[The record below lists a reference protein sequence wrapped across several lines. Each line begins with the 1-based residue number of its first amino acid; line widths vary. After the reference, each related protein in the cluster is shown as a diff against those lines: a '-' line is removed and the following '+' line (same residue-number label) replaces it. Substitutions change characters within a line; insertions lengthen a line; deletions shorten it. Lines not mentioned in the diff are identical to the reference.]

1 MFGIQR
7 AESNIMSEIDQFYGP
22 NAGYV
27 IELYDRYRANPDDV
41 DAATRALFSR
51 WNAPAAPYR
60 NGNSAPAP
68 AVAPSAAPPPALDV
82 TRIVLAARFCRMTR
96 ELGHRAARIDP
107 LGNTPPGDPEL
118 DLAYYG
124 LTETDLA
131 SLPASVVGGPLAQ
144 GAANCLEALDRLR
157 RVYSGPVGY
166 ETDHIQDPAERAWLY
181 EAAETERFF
190 KNFDAE
196 TKRQILERLTEVD
209 SFEQFIHKTFQGSK
223 RFSIEGTDMLVP
235 MLDEITRL
243 GADADIKE
251 IVIGMAHRGRL
262 NVLAHVMGKP
272 YAAIVSGFESVTN
285 NENATEEDAGISVL
299 TWTGDVKYHLG
310 YERAIE
316 DRGQEKLLLTLVP
329 NPSHLEFVNP
339 VVEGHTRAAQ
349 DECGS
354 AGAPKQDDRAALA
367 VLIHGDA
374 AFPGQGVVA
383 ETLNL
388 SRLSGYQTGGS
399 LHIIANNQIGFT
411 TNPGDGRSTLYAGD
425 LAKGFE
431 IPIVHVN
438 ADDPIAC
445 LAVVRMAHEYR
456 ERFQKDFLIDLIG
469 YRRYGHNEG
478 EEPAFTQPQM
488 YANIRQHPR
497 VREIF
502 AAQLAQESLVTTEE
516 ADALVAQSLAKLTAA
531 RTADHTNGNSH
542 DDMENASRS
551 PRSVVETGVSAEL
564 LTALNESLLA
574 LPEDFAP
581 NEKLAKLVLQKRR
594 ECLTKPNGIDW
605 GHAETLAYASILA
618 DGTPIRLSGQ
628 DSERGTFGHRNAV
641 LHDPNTDKTYTPLQ
655 HIPQAKASFAVCNSP
670 LSENAVLGFEYG
682 YSMHAPNVLTLWEAQ
697 FGDFNNG
704 AQVIIDQFLV
714 SGNAK
719 WRQTPSLVLLLPH
732 GYEGAGPEHSSARIE
747 RFLQMAATDNIR
759 IVNCTTGAQFFHLL
773 RRQAAT
779 LKSDPRPL
787 IVMTP
792 KSLLRDSAAASS
804 LSDLTSGT
812 FQPILDDAQARGRA
826 NAITRLVLCS
836 GKVYHDLV
844 KRATEE
850 ERESVALA
858 RLEELYP
865 FPADEIKAMLAG
877 YPNLQEIVWLQEEP
891 CNMGAW
897 LFVAPRLKD
906 REMVGWKGELTYVGR
921 SEAASPAEGAKRR
934 HDVEQARILN
944 SALRDIPALP
954 KKPKLAMR

>member
-1 MFGIQR
+1 
-7 AESNIMSEIDQFYGP
+7 MSEIDQFYGP

-27 IELYDRYRANPDDV
+27 IELYDRYRANPDAV
-41 DAATRALFSR
+41 DAATRALFAN

-60 NGNSAPAP
+60 NGASAP
-68 AVAPSAAPPPALDV
+68 VAPVAQMPEPNAAPTPAHDRKV
-82 TRIVLAARFCRMTR
+82 VLAARIARMVR
-96 ELGHRAARIDP
+96 KLGHRDAAIDP
-107 LGNTPPGDPEL
+107 LGSETPGDPEL
-118 DLAYYG
+118 GLAYYG
-124 LTETDLA
+124 LTEADLLA
-131 SLPASVVGGPLAQ
+131 LPANVVGGPLAN
-144 GAANCLEALDRLR
+144 GAANALEAMERVR

-166 ETDHIQDPAERAWLY
+166 ENDHVQAPAERAWLY
-181 EAAETERFF
+181 EAVESERYFQG
-190 KNFDAE
+190 FDAA
-196 TKRQILERLTEVD
+196 TKRGLLERLTEVD
-209 SFEQFIHKTFQGSK
+209 SFEQFIHKTFQYAK

-235 MLDEITRL
+235 MLDEIARL
-243 GADADIKE
+243 GAAADIKE

-272 YAAIVSGFESVTN
+272 YAAIVSGFDAATG
-285 NENATEEDAGISVL
+285 NENATEEDAGITAL

-316 DRGQEKLLLTLVP
+316 DPDGTKLLMTLVP

-349 DECGS
+349 DEFGET
-354 AGAPKQDDRAALA
+354 GPPKQNDRAALA

-388 SRLSGYQTGGS
+388 SRLPGYQTGGS
-399 LHIIANNQIGFT
+399 IHIIANNQIGFT
-411 TNPGDGRSTLYAGD
+411 TIPSDGRSTLYASD

-445 LAVVRMAHEYR
+445 LAVIRMAQDYR
-456 ERFQKDFLIDLIG
+456 EKFQKDFLIDLIG

-488 YANIRQHPR
+488 YQNIRSHAR

-502 AAQLAQESLVTTEE
+502 AAKLAQENVVSSEE
-516 ADALVAQSLAKLTAA
+516 ADAMARKVQEKLTAS
-531 RTADHTNGNSH
+531 RTEPYLNGHAH
-542 DDMENASRS
+542 DDMGNASLSSRGLI
-551 PRSVVETGVSAEL
+551 ETSVSAET
-564 LTALNESLLA
+564 LTALNESLLV
-574 LPEDFAP
+574 LPDGFAA
-581 NEKLAKLVLQKRR
+581 NDTLTKRVLQKRR
-594 ECLTKPNGIDW
+594 DSLTLPNGIDW

-641 LHDPNTDKTYTPLQ
+641 LHDPNTDKTFTPLQ
-655 HIPQAKASFAVCNSP
+655 HIPQARASFAVYNSP

-732 GYEGAGPEHSSARIE
+732 GYEGAGPEHSSARLE

-759 IVNCTTGAQFFHLL
+759 IVNCSTGSQMFHLL

-779 LKSDPRPL
+779 LKTDPRPL

-792 KSLLRDSAAASS
+792 KSLLRDPAASS
-804 LSDLTSGT
+804 SLTDLSEGA
-812 FQPILDDAQARGRA
+812 FQPVIDDARARTRPE
-826 NAITRLVLCS
+826 AITRIVLCS
-836 GKVYHDLV
+836 GKVYHDLN
-844 KRATEE
+844 KRATDA
-850 ERESVALA
+850 EREHIAIA
-858 RLEELYP
+858 RIEELYP
-865 FPADEIKAMLAG
+865 FPVDEIRAMLKG
-877 YPNLQEIVWLQEEP
+877 YPNLQEVVWMQEEP
-891 CNMGAW
+891 CNMGAY
-897 LFVAPRLKD
+897 LFVLPRLKD
-906 REMVGWKGELTYVGR
+906 VEMVGWRGEFTYVGR
-921 SEAASPAEGAKRR
+921 SEAASPAEGAKPR
-934 HDVEQARILN
+934 HDAEQARILN
-944 SALRDIPALP
+944 SALRDVPPLLRKQKA
-954 KKPKLAMR
+954 AAR